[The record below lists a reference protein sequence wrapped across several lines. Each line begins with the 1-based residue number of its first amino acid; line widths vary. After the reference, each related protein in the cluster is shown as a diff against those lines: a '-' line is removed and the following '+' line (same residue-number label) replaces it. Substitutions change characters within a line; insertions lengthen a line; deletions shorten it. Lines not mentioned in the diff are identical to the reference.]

1 MIGKTLG
8 VSVLAAV
15 VILAGASISPGLNV
29 PIPNDEKWNDPRAP
43 EAYNRI
49 VNRYERVYG
58 FAGSDVGSDFYFK
71 GDIEQLNA
79 FLAQLAEAK
88 NTKLTCTLV
97 PDPGLVE
104 PSGVFSGEENKPP
117 PIAYTWAV
125 HMPVHFVEAEPP
137 APEQKPAQDAEG
149 KQAEH
154 DQSQEVSVAPA
165 EFACGDCIE
174 VVVPVHG
181 AIELDKLVLPLAY
194 EAHVGGR
201 LGQFANGHNRRR
213 EFAQEP
219 YAQPQDRQPTTEAIL
234 ESRGF
239 FGAGDG
245 KENSEGWEELVDTIK
260 KNLSE
265 QSQEDRKDAE
275 QSSENKPE

>member
-79 FLAQLAEAK
+79 FLSQLAEAK
-88 NTKLTCTLV
+88 NTILICTLA
-97 PDPGLVE
+97 PGPGFVE
-104 PSGVFSGEENKPP
+104 PSFPLGEENKPP

-125 HMPVHFVEAEPP
+125 HMPRRLAEAEPP
-137 APEQKPAQDAEG
+137 APEQEPAQDAAG
-149 KQAEH
+149 KQPGH
-154 DQSQEVSVAPA
+154 DQSQNISVA
-165 EFACGDCIE
+165 ETKWACGDLLE

-181 AIELDKLVLPLAY
+181 TIELDKLVLPLAY
-194 EAHVGGR
+194 EARVGGR
-201 LGQFANGHNRRR
+201 LARFADGHNQRRA
-213 EFAQEP
+213 FAQEP
-219 YAQPQDRQPTTEAIL
+219 YAQPKDRQPTTQAIL
-234 ESRGF
+234 DSRGF
-239 FGAGDG
+239 FGGGEG
-245 KENSEGWEELVDTIK
+245 KENSEGWQELRDLIK

-265 QSQEDRKDAE
+265 QSQADRKDAE

>member
-1 MIGKTLG
+1 MIGKTLC

-15 VILAGASISPGLNV
+15 MILAGASISLGLSHT
-29 PIPNDEKWNDPRAP
+29 IPNDEKWDNEDAP
-43 EAYNRI
+43 EAFKGV

-58 FAGSDVGSDFYFK
+58 YGGDSGIDFYFK
-71 GDIEQLNA
+71 GDVEQLNA

-104 PSGVFSGEENKPP
+104 PSGIFPDEKNKPP

-125 HMPVHFVEAEPP
+125 HMPVRMVEDTTSPST
-137 APEQKPAQDAEG
+137 EQEPAQDADG
-149 KQAEH
+149 KQPGH
-154 DQSQEVSVAPA
+154 DPSQKVSVAQA
-165 EFACGDCIE
+165 KFACGDLIR
-174 VVVPVHG
+174 VVVPIHG

-201 LGQFANGHNRRR
+201 LGDFADGHNQRR

-219 YAQPQDRQPTTEAIL
+219 YAQPKDRQPTTQAIL
-234 ESRGF
+234 DSRGF
-239 FGAGDG
+239 FGASDG
-245 KENSEGWEELVDTIK
+245 KENSEGWQELIDTIK